1 MIGTAAVGG
10 AGPDRLV
17 VVRHGATP
25 WSRSGRHTGRTDL
38 PLDDGGRAQAVALGD
53 RLASMGIDRVLTSPL
68 ERARATCALAG
79 LGELAETVDEL
90 VEWDYGDYE
99 GRTTEEIRA
108 ERPGWQLFRDGCPGG
123 EDADEVGS
131 RADAVLARVAAGP
144 SGPSGST
151 VALFGHGHLLRV
163 LAARWLGLPPVDGR
177 LLALDAGS
185 VSVLGHE
192 RETRV
197 VRSWNG

>member
-1 MIGTAAVGG
+1 MGG
-10 AGPDRLV
+10 DGPDRLV
-17 VVRHGATP
+17 LVRHGATA

-38 PLDDGGRAQAVALGD
+38 PLDEGGQAQAVALGD
-53 RLASMGIDRVLTSPL
+53 RLRSMGIDRVVTSPL
-68 ERARATCALAG
+68 ERARATCELAG
-79 LGELAETVDEL
+79 FGGMAATVDDL

-123 EDADEVGS
+123 EDAAEVGA
-131 RADAVLARVAAGP
+131 RADAVLARVAAAP
-144 SGPSGST
+144 TGST

-163 LAARWLGLPPVDGR
+163 LAARWLTLGPVGGR
-177 LLALDAGS
+177 LLALDPGS

-197 VRSWNG
+197 VRCWNG